1 MAINH
6 FLLIYNLRE
15 RELQD
20 FIEFGEDVDKAA
32 QAYAEVEREYRERED
47 RDDFEIV
54 LLGSDSRDT
63 LEHTHQRYFKRGERV
78 PF

>member
-6 FLLIYNLRE
+6 FLIIYNVRE
-15 RELQD
+15 RELQE
-20 FIEFGEDVDKAA
+20 FIEFGSDVDKASE
-32 QAYAEVEREYRERED
+32 AYVQTERDYSERDD

-54 LLGSDSRDT
+54 LLGSDSRET
-63 LEHTHQRYFKRGERV
+63 LELTHQRYFKRGQRV

>member
-6 FLLIYNLRE
+6 FLLIYNVRE
-15 RELQD
+15 RQLEEIIP
-20 FIEFGEDVDKAA
+20 FEGDVDRAA
-32 QAYAEVEREYRERED
+32 EAYADTERRYRERED

-54 LLGSDSRDT
+54 LLGSDSRET
-63 LEHTHQRYFKRGERV
+63 LEQTHRRYFKRGERV